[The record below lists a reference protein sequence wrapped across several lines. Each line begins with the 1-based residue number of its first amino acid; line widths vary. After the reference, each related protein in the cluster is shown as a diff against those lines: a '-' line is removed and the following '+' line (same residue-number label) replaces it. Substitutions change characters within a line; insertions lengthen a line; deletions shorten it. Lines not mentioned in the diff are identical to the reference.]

1 MNNIPDDYIKKNK
14 HAWNQRT
21 PVHINSAFYDL
32 PAFIEGKSSLK
43 QPELVLLGD
52 IRGKSV
58 LHLQCHFGQDTL
70 SMARMGAQTTGI
82 DLSDHAIEEAR
93 KLNTGL
99 GLDAS
104 FICCDLYSLPDHLDE
119 QFDIVFTS
127 YGTIGWLPD
136 LNRWAAV
143 INRFL
148 KKDGRFI
155 MVEFHPVVWM
165 FDNDFTHI
173 RYSYFNTEAI
183 EEPLENT
190 YADRTAILHGEEVS
204 WNHSLDEVLGSL
216 LNNNLQLTGFK
227 EYDYA
232 VYNCFSNM
240 EIAGEDVFRIKSA
253 GDRLPLMYS
262 VTAKKQHA
270 AYL

>member
-1 MNNIPDDYIKKNK
+1 MNNIPDDYLEKNRD
-14 HAWNQRT
+14 AWNQRT
-21 PVHINSAFYDL
+21 PVHINSSFYDI
-32 PAFIEGKSSLK
+32 PSFINGKSSLK
-43 QPELVLLGD
+43 QPELELLGD
-52 IRGKSV
+52 ISGKSV

-70 SMARMGAQTTGI
+70 SLARMGAQVTGI

-93 KLNTGL
+93 KLNTSL
-99 GLDAS
+99 GLDAT

-148 KKDGRFI
+148 KKDSRFI

-165 FDNDFTHI
+165 FDNDFTQI
-173 RYSYFNTEAI
+173 RYSYFNTEPI
-183 EEPLENT
+183 EEQLENT
-190 YADRTAILHGEEVS
+190 YADRAVGLKGEEVS
-204 WNHSLDEVLGSL
+204 WNHSLDEVLGGL
-216 LNNNLQLTGFK
+216 FMNGLQVTGFK
-227 EYDYA
+227 EYDYS

-240 EIAGEDVFRIKSA
+240 EIVAEDIFRIKPLGS
-253 GDRLPLMYS
+253 RIPLMYS
-262 VTAKKQHA
+262 VTAKK
-270 AYL
+270 